1 MNKVFLSFFLFVL
14 TIFSAHSQTS
24 TSINTNNQFFP
35 TITNLTSQNPVFK
48 QYSQDVEQN
57 YKNLAT
63 DKETSLL
70 IYKYIPTKDDT
81 LMSIA
86 ARCNISYDSIAT
98 LNRISSIH
106 SNISGKTILLPTL
119 PGLFIPKKSQ
129 NTIESLLLCRK
140 FDKSEVLCY
149 IINDEE
155 FYFLENQ
162 KLIGTERIFF
172 LNDNIRSPLPNG
184 ILSSEYGM
192 RQSPISGK
200 DLFHNGIDLAA
211 ELKTPVLSCL
221 SGKILECGYNST
233 YGNFVVVLHDDNMKS
248 FYAHLD
254 SFACKQDDY
263 VSTGQIIGYVG
274 VTGLTTGPH
283 LHFEI
288 YVSGQT
294 KDPWKLIN

>member
-1 MNKVFLSFFLFVL
+1 MD
-14 TIFSAHSQTS
+14 H
-24 TSINTNNQFFP
+24 
-35 TITNLTSQNPVFK
+35 
-48 QYSQDVEQN
+48 
-57 YKNLAT
+57 
-63 DKETSLL
+63 
-70 IYKYIPTKDDT
+70 
-81 LMSIA
+81 
-86 ARCNISYDSIAT
+86 
-98 LNRISSIH
+98 
-106 SNISGKTILLPTL
+106 
-119 PGLFIPKKSQ
+119 
-129 NTIESLLLCRK
+129 
-140 FDKSEVLCY
+140 